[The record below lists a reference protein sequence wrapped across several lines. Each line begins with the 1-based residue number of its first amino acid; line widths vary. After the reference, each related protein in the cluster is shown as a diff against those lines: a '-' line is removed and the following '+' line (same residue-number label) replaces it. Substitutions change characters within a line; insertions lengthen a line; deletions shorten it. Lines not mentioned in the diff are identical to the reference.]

1 MRKFPESP
9 VLTAGRIAPGSIV
22 CVCRDD
28 GADATLLRR
37 RATSSRAAD
46 CFVTPKA
53 VVTAADNLTFLR
65 SVAAEGATFAL
76 VRTAAGIEGFIH
88 SKYVVPHKSS
98 SGEVAVKV
106 TGGADDAGGV
116 ATGDALLPFDF
127 DVEWVERWSLTDGS
141 TYYNTKTFACLK
153 QRPECFP
160 SLAPLLSRGP
170 VPLRSKAIVHPAFIF
185 TSPSPL
191 PSPAACFIDPEE
203 PAAFAFVSQSSESP
217 SRLTFPDFFACLQKF
232 RTQLGGSRGT
242 DAPQMKRYTGTCQA
256 ARCSLFVSSSD
267 ASF

>member
-9 VLTAGRIAPGSIV
+9 AVTAGRIAPGSIV
-22 CVCRDD
+22 CVRRDD
-28 GADATLLRR
+28 GGDATLLRR

-65 SVAAEGATFAL
+65 TVAAEGATFAL

-88 SKYVVPHKSS
+88 SKYVLPHKSS

-106 TGGADDAGGV
+106 KGGGGGGAVEDDAGGV
-116 ATGDALLPFDF
+116 AAGGALLPFDF
-127 DVEWVERWSLTDGS
+127 DVEWVERWSLADGS
-141 TYYNTKTFACLK
+141 TYYNTKTFACVK
-153 QRPECFP
+153 QRPDCFP
-160 SLAPLLSRGP
+160 PLAPLQQCGP
-170 VPLRSKAIVHPAFIF
+170 VLLRSKAIIPPAFIF
-185 TSPSPL
+185 KSPSPL
-191 PSPAACFIDPEE
+191 PSPATCFIDPEE

-217 SRLTFPDFFACLQKF
+217 SRLTFPDFFASLQKF

-256 ARCSLFVSSSD
+256 AHCSLFV
-267 ASF
+267 